1 MKTGI
6 TLKNKDIRGFAAES
20 ALYWV
25 RAMFSQAAGTR
36 EGKDIEHLHDM
47 RVASR
52 RLRECFQVFNAF
64 YAPRKLKKVLSS
76 VRNIT
81 RVLGRPRE
89 TDVNLGLLAAYQP
102 GPSPILSTTHE
113 YLLEIFEF
121 EQARQRRKMLKQVD
135 KIDQGALE
143 TTLSRFA
150 ETARMSRSRPSLLT
164 QVGQELEFEGFLS
177 ISTRDLR
184 QKVTEI
190 FAFEAAPSGEE
201 YETRLHDLR
210 INTKKLRYRLELL
223 NAAYDQ
229 RFGQA
234 IRLAKDLQDIIGSAH
249 DHGVLIVQ
257 LESHRR
263 YLTQKSRM
271 RLARGCQRTIADF
284 DAIKTS
290 YLDRV
295 ETARIGFLQEL
306 SSLDLAPKKPPASRS
321 RQDRETGNV
330 RVIPAGPAC
339 RSSHCPSA
347 ISPGAASGRHPPYL
361 DTPYSIP
368 VIVFRFV
375 TGLH

>member
-20 ALYWV
+20 ALFWV

-52 RLRECFQVFNAF
+52 RLRECFRVFNAF

-89 TDVNLGLLAAYQP
+89 TDVNLSLLAAYQP

-121 EQARQRRKMLKQVD
+121 EQARQRRKMLKQVG
-135 KIDQGALE
+135 KIDRGALE
-143 TTLSRFA
+143 NMLSRFA
-150 ETARMSRSRPSLLT
+150 ETARTSRSRPSLLT

-184 QKVTEI
+184 QNVAKI

-201 YETRLHDLR
+201 YEARLHELR

-229 RFGQA
+229 RFGGG
-234 IRLAKDLQDIIGSAH
+234 IRLAKDLQDVIGWAH
-249 DHGVLIVQ
+249 DYSVLIVQ

-263 YLTQKSRM
+263 YLTQKGRM

-284 DAIKTS
+284 DAIKAS

-295 ETARIGFLQEL
+295 QPARIGFLQEL
-306 SSLDLAPKKPPASRS
+306 SRLDLAPENHLLPVPGRIE
-321 RQDRETGNV
+321 RQ
-330 RVIPAGPAC
+330 AM
-339 RSSHCPSA
+339 
-347 ISPGAASGRHPPYL
+347 SG
-361 DTPYSIP
+361 
-368 VIVFRFV
+368 
-375 TGLH
+375 

>member
-6 TLKNKDIRGFAAES
+6 SLKNKDIRGFAAES

-52 RLRECFQVFNAF
+52 RLRECFRAFSAF
-64 YAPRKLKKVLSS
+64 YAPKKLKRVLSS

-89 TDVNLGLLAAYQP
+89 TDVNAGLLAAYQP

-121 EQARQRRKMLKQVD
+121 EQARQRRKMLKQVG

-143 TTLSRFA
+143 SRLSRFA
-150 ETARMSRSRPSLLT
+150 ETALMSRSRPSLLT

-184 QKVTEI
+184 QQVAKL
-190 FAFEAAPSGEE
+190 FSFEAAPAEEE

-210 INTKKLRYRLELL
+210 IHTKKLRYRLELL
-223 NAAYDQ
+223 NPAYDQ
-229 RFGQA
+229 RFGPA
-234 IRLAKDLQDIIGSAH
+234 IKLAKDLQDVIGWAH
-249 DHGVLIVQ
+249 DHGVLILQ

-263 YLTQKSRM
+263 YLARKGRM

-284 DAIKTS
+284 KALKAS

-295 ETARIGFLQEL
+295 EPARRGFLQEL
-306 SSLDLAPKKPPASRS
+306 SSLDLAP
-321 RQDRETGNV
+321 ETH
-330 RVIPAGPAC
+330 P
-339 RSSHCPSA
+339 HSA
-347 ISPGAASGRHPPYL
+347 PGRIEGQAL
-361 DTPYSIP
+361 
-368 VIVFRFV
+368 
-375 TGLH
+375 TG

>member
-20 ALYWV
+20 ALFWV

-89 TDVNLGLLAAYQP
+89 TDVNLSLLAAYQP

-121 EQARQRRKMLKQVD
+121 EQARQRRKMLKQVG
-135 KIDQGALE
+135 KIDRGALE
-143 TTLSRFA
+143 DMLSRFA
-150 ETARMSRSRPSLLT
+150 ETARTSRSRPSLLT

-177 ISTRDLR
+177 ISSRDLR
-184 QKVTEI
+184 QNVAKI

-201 YETRLHDLR
+201 YEARLH
-210 INTKKLRYRLELL
+210 ELNQGL
-223 NAAYDQ
+223 LSRSGRTGPH
-229 RFGQA
+229 RFSAGTLPA
-234 IRLAKDLQDIIGSAH
+234 GS
-249 DHGVLIVQ
+249 G
-257 LESHRR
+257 
-263 YLTQKSRM
+263 
-271 RLARGCQRTIADF
+271 AR
-284 DAIKTS
+284 
-290 YLDRV
+290 
-295 ETARIGFLQEL
+295 
-306 SSLDLAPKKPPASRS
+306 KPPASRS
-321 RQDRETGNV
+321 GQDRETGHV
-330 RVIPAGPAC
+330 RMTPAFPTCQRAD
-339 RSSHCPSA
+339 R
-347 ISPGAASGRHPPYL
+347 
-361 DTPYSIP
+361 
-368 VIVFRFV
+368 
-375 TGLH
+375 

>member
-1 MKTGI
+1 MKTTI
-6 TLKNKDIRGFAAES
+6 PLKNKDIRGFAAES

-64 YAPRKLKKVLSS
+64 YAPRKLKKVLAS
-76 VRNIT
+76 VRTIT

-89 TDVNLGLLAAYQP
+89 TDVNASLLAAYQP

-113 YLLEIFEF
+113 YLLEIFQF
-121 EQARQRRKMLKQVD
+121 EQARQRRKMLKQVGR
-135 KIDQGALE
+135 INPGALE
-143 TTLSRFA
+143 SMLSRFA
-150 ETARMSRSRPSLLT
+150 ETARTSRSKPSLLT

-184 QKVTEI
+184 RSVAKI
-190 FAFEAAPSGEE
+190 FAFETAPSEEE
-201 YETRLHDLR
+201 YETRLHELR

-234 IRLAKDLQDIIGSAH
+234 IRLAKDLQDVIGSAH
-249 DHGVLIVQ
+249 DYGVLLAQ

-263 YLTQKSRM
+263 YLTQKGRM

-284 DAIKTS
+284 TALKAS
-290 YLDRV
+290 CLDRV
-295 ETARIGFLQEL
+295 EPARIGFLQEL
-306 SSLDLAPKKPPASRS
+306 SRLDLAP
-321 RQDRETGNV
+321 ET
-330 RVIPAGPAC
+330 RLYSGPGRIEKQAL
-339 RSSHCPSA
+339 
-347 ISPGAASGRHPPYL
+347 SG
-361 DTPYSIP
+361 
-368 VIVFRFV
+368 
-375 TGLH
+375 

>member
-1 MKTGI
+1 MKPVI
-6 TLKNKDIRGFAAES
+6 SLKNKDIRGFASES
-20 ALYWV
+20 ALFWV

-52 RLRECFQVFNAF
+52 RLRECFQVFSAF
-64 YAPRKLKKVLSS
+64 YAPKKLKKVLSS

-89 TDVNLGLLAAYQP
+89 TDVNVSLLAAYQP

-113 YLLEIFEF
+113 YLLEIFQF
-121 EQARQRRKMLKQVD
+121 EQSRQRRKMLKQVGR
-135 KIDQGALE
+135 IDQGALQSM
-143 TTLSRFA
+143 LSRFA
-150 ETARMSRSRPSLLT
+150 ETARMNRSRPSLLT

-184 QKVTEI
+184 QKVAKI
-190 FAFEAAPSGEE
+190 FAFEATPSEEE

-229 RFGQA
+229 RFGRA
-234 IRLAKDLQDIIGSAH
+234 IKLAKDLQDVIGWAH
-249 DHGVLIVQ
+249 DYGVLIVQ

-263 YLTQKSRM
+263 YLTQKGRM

-284 DAIKTS
+284 NGLKAS
-290 YLDRV
+290 YLDRT
-295 ETARIGFLQEL
+295 EPACIDFRQEL
-306 SSLDLAPKKPPASRS
+306 SGLDLAPENHLLPGPGRIE
-321 RQDRETGNV
+321 RQ
-330 RVIPAGPAC
+330 AM
-339 RSSHCPSA
+339 
-347 ISPGAASGRHPPYL
+347 SG
-361 DTPYSIP
+361 
-368 VIVFRFV
+368 
-375 TGLH
+375 